1 MFGLDPLTSHGQSYF
16 VVLFQQL
23 PVHLETCKDKK
34 WKENK
39 KPQTTR
45 ALQSDSIVIQSLE
58 TDGGLQQTSIFN
70 ESKFRI
76 MPLFGN
82 GHVFAKLLLTASSN
96 VLIC

>member
-1 MFGLDPLTSHGQSYF
+1 M
-16 VVLFQQL
+16 
-23 PVHLETCKDKK
+23 

-39 KPQTTR
+39 KPQTTPT
-45 ALQSDSIVIQSLE
+45 LQSDSIVIPQNLE
-58 TDGGLQQTSIFN
+58 TDGSLEPTSIFN

-82 GHVFAKLLLTASSN
+82 GHVFAKLLLTAASN